1 MDNHTENARNAGIT
15 FRNMIIDFIVLVVF
29 IVLIVAILAALYGLW
44 TGIRACLA
52 PLWGAL

>member
-1 MDNHTENARNAGIT
+1 MDNTSNTPRTSGIT